1 MIEVVILDIGRA
13 LFHFQ
18 ISMYVLLMVLQR
30 VSMSWFVILILSFF
44 IQIPFT
50 GLVVLIDVIVVIVVV
65 VIVVVI
71 IVVVDNIEITIHMIQ
86 V

>member
-50 GLVVLIDVIVVIVVV
+50 GLVVLIDVVVI
-65 VIVVVI
+65 IVVVI
-71 IVVVDNIEITIHMIQ
+71 IVVIDNIEITIHMVQ